1 VGLLAVLKAGGAYL
15 PLDPD
20 YPRERLAFMIE
31 DAAAR
36 VVITDT
42 RLAGMFRESPAR
54 PLCLDTEDLVA
65 ESGEAPGAGAG
76 PDNLAYVIYT
86 SGSTGRPKGTMI
98 THRGLVNY
106 LSWATAA
113 YVSDGGGGAPVHSS
127 IGFDLTVTSLFC
139 PLLRGQSVTLVR
151 DGAGEALADA
161 LRAPGGFSLVKIT
174 PAHLEL
180 LSQRLTPGEA
190 ARAARAFVIGGE
202 ALLGEALAF
211 WTAHAPAVRV
221 VNEYGPTETVVGCC
235 VHEVRAGAVR
245 PGPVPIGRPIANT
258 RLYVL
263 DPRLEPVPVG
273 VPGELYVGGDGV
285 ARGYWSRPAATAERF
300 VPDPFA
306 AEPGARLY
314 RTGDLAR
321 HRPDGGLEYLGRL
334 DHQVKIRGFRIEL
347 GEVEAALASHPGVE
361 AAAVTVR
368 EHAWGD
374 RQLTAHVV
382 FGRERPTVTE
392 LRRFLKKTLPGHM
405 VPSSFVV
412 LDALP
417 LTGNGKV
424 DRRALGSLGGRRAES
439 DDREQIAPR
448 TAMEAFVAE
457 QWQEALGI
465 ERVGIHDNFFDLG
478 GHSLL
483 SLRVLARIEKR
494 IGCRLG
500 PRDLIFQTLEQFAA
514 SCEAHARATGR
525 PRGEP
530 LSVLA
535 GPTAGGPA

>member
-1 VGLLAVLKAGGAYL
+1 
-15 PLDPD
+15 
-20 YPRERLAFMIE
+20 
-31 DAAAR
+31 
-36 VVITDT
+36 
-42 RLAGMFRESPAR
+42 
-54 PLCLDTEDLVA
+54 
-65 ESGEAPGAGAG
+65 
-76 PDNLAYVIYT
+76 
-86 SGSTGRPKGTMI
+86 
-98 THRGLVNY
+98 
-106 LSWATAA
+106 
-113 YVSDGGGGAPVHSS
+113 
-127 IGFDLTVTSLFC
+127 
-139 PLLRGQSVTLVR
+139 
-151 DGAGEALADA
+151 
-161 LRAPGGFSLVKIT
+161 
-174 PAHLEL
+174 
-180 LSQRLTPGEA
+180 
-190 ARAARAFVIGGE
+190 
-202 ALLGEALAF
+202 
-211 WTAHAPAVRV
+211 
-221 VNEYGPTETVVGCC
+221 
-235 VHEVRAGAVR
+235 
-245 PGPVPIGRPIANT
+245 
-258 RLYVL
+258 
-263 DPRLEPVPVG
+263 
-273 VPGELYVGGDGV
+273 
-285 ARGYWSRPAATAERF
+285 
-300 VPDPFA
+300 
-306 AEPGARLY
+306 
-314 RTGDLAR
+314 
-321 HRPDGGLEYLGRL
+321 
-334 DHQVKIRGFRIEL
+334 
-347 GEVEAALASHPGVE
+347 
-361 AAAVTVR
+361 VTVR

-514 SCEAHARATGR
+514 SCEAHARAPGR